1 MRVIAWLGSM
11 LGALVLPSCEDDAAA
26 WTVDERGL
34 LGSLSPIGAPPD
46 SPGNAYAED
55 EAAAELGHR
64 IFFDPGFSRSGRVA
78 CSTCHDPARAF
89 TDGRRV
95 AFGLGRGSRNT
106 PTLLGAQ
113 WSRFQGWDGHTDSV
127 WAQTL
132 TALTDPTEHGLTPS
146 EVATRIENRHAA
158 RYEAVFGRLED
169 RSSASD
175 ERIFVNV
182 GKALEAY
189 VRRLVPG
196 PAPFDGYVEALE
208 AGDPEGGGHLSP
220 AARRGAR
227 AFLREGCVSCHS
239 GPLFTDGEFHNLG
252 LPPSI
257 GVSDLHLGRGHGARR
272 AQASRYRCGSRFSD
286 ATTCD
291 DLHFLNPDFEDFEG
305 AFKTPTLRNVE
316 LTGPYMH
323 TGQLETL
330 EDVVEHYRK
339 LPGAPRVGRRD
350 PQLRPLG
357 RSVRPHDVAAFLR
370 TLSGAMPEARWLT
383 PPRD

>member
-1 MRVIAWLGSM
+1 MRGVVAWLGSM
-11 LGALVLPSCEDDAAA
+11 LFVLVLPSCEDDAPG
-26 WTVDERGL
+26 WTADE
-34 LGSLSPIGAPPD
+34 LGVLSSLSPIGTPPD
-46 SPGNAYAED
+46 SPGNVWADD
-55 EAAAELGHR
+55 EAAAELGQR
-64 IFFDPGFSRSGRVA
+64 IFFDPGFSRHGRVA

-95 AFGLGRGSRNT
+95 AFGSSRGSRNT

-113 WSRFQGWDGHTDSV
+113 WFRFQGWDGHTDSL

-132 TALTDPTEHGLTPS
+132 AALTDPTEHGLTPTD
-146 EVATRIENRHAA
+146 VARRIEARHAG
-158 RYEAVFGRLED
+158 RYEAVFGRLGD

-175 ERIFVNV
+175 ERVFVNV

-189 VRRLVPG
+189 VRRLLPG
-196 PAPFDGYVEALE
+196 PAPFDAYVQALQE
-208 AGDPEGGGHLSP
+208 GDPDGGRHLSP
-220 AARRGAR
+220 SARRGAQ
-227 AFLREGCVSCHS
+227 AFLRQGCVSCHS

-252 LPPSI
+252 LSPSVGI
-257 GVSDLHLGRGHGARR
+257 SDLHPGRAHGARR
-272 AQASRYRCGSRFSD
+272 AKASRYRCGSRFSD

-291 DLHFLNPDFEDFEG
+291 DLRFLNPDFEDFEG

-339 LPGAPRVGRRD
+339 LPESPRIGRRD
-350 PQLRPLG
+350 
-357 RSVRPHDVAAFLR
+357 RSFAPSVAPSNH
-370 TLSGAMPEARWLT
+370 TTW
-383 PPRD
+383 PPFCVP